1 MAILMWGFLL
11 LAGIV
16 GFGICFRKE
25 FREGVF
31 RFFGKHKI
39 LFTFLAVVFMGAFSM
54 LGVKG
59 MLAIAPMAFGMLFQL
74 LFAVFFMFIQFGAM
88 MYFMSRPRMY
98 WLSPGEIK
106 WRFSDYKGNPE
117 VLTRATRAVQVLKGV
132 KEFREMGGEITR
144 GILLEGPPGTGKS
157 YLAQVIAG
165 EAGVPFAY
173 CSSASL
179 QSAFMGMG
187 AMTIWR
193 LYRKAR
199 AQAREY
205 GACIIFL
212 DEIDA
217 IGQSRGGQQTPM
229 GIGGMMMGG
238 SSGILNELLMQ
249 MDPPSMDSS
258 WKDKLLRSL
267 GFRKAK
273 GERPAILTMGATNLV
288 RSLDQALLRPGRFDE
303 TIQVNLPGPE
313 GREEI
318 LRYYLGRVKNNLTDE
333 EITDL
338 KFYTTGYS
346 PVAIKHIINGGVA
359 ESHFSGRKVVT
370 KADIVKAAANHES
383 GIPQPLN
390 MGDEDS
396 KRVAYHEAGHF
407 AVVDL
412 WHKHLRPA
420 RITIVAR
427 TGSLGHVLG
436 KPKGEFYTKT
446 YEECIADIDW
456 GLASRAVEESIL
468 DIRMNG
474 FSGDLA
480 GASTIAANM
489 IMQYGMGD
497 QLISLA
503 ALGVTPSD
511 PTVRAE
517 IDKLLKLRM
526 RVVKVLIAAVRPGI
540 EALVKELLEKRELEG
555 SDAIRIFHDALE
567 AAGVTVPTAAEALA
581 TVQAED
587 DAKPKDVPAADAAI
601 EAILKAVKQHRTPEA
616 VATPALPAADG
627 KDAPA
632 PQGDPGF

>member
-1 MAILMWGFLL
+1 MLLFAFLA
-11 LAGIV
+11 LAVLVSAGV
-16 GFGICFRKE
+16 CFRPA
-25 FREGVF
+25 FRDGTF
-31 RFFGKHKI
+31 RFFGRHKF
-39 LFTFLAVVFMGAFSM
+39 LFTALTAVVVIAFAALGAQGISAM
-54 LGVKG
+54 
-59 MLAIAPMAFGMLFQL
+59 MPMALSMGVQL
-74 LFAVFFMFIQFGAM
+74 LFAIFFMFIQFGAM

-117 VLTRATRAVQVLKGV
+117 VLTRATRAVQVLRGV
-132 KEFREMGGEITR
+132 KDFRDMGGEITR

-199 AQAREY
+199 KQAKEY

-217 IGQSRGGQQTPM
+217 IGQSRGGQNGMPNM
-229 GIGGMMMGG
+229 GMGGMFMGG
-238 SSGILNELLMQ
+238 GSGILNELLMQ
-249 MDPPSMDSS
+249 MDPPSMDKS
-258 WKDKLLRSL
+258 WKDKFLRAI
-267 GFRKAK
+267 GFGKTKA
-273 GERPAILTMGATNLV
+273 ERPAILTMGATNLV
-288 RSLDQALLRPGRFDE
+288 STLDAALLRPGRFDE
-303 TIQVNLPGPE
+303 TIQVNLPSPE

-318 LRYYLGRVKNNLTDE
+318 LRYYLGKVKNNLTDK
-333 EITDL
+333 EIGDL

-359 ESHFSGRKVVT
+359 ESHFGGRKVVT
-370 KADIVKAAANHES
+370 LADIMKAAANHES

-390 MGDEDS
+390 MNDEDS
-396 KRVAYHEAGHF
+396 KRVAWHEGGHF

-446 YEECIADIDW
+446 YEECLADLDW
-456 GLASRAVEESIL
+456 GLASRAVEEEIL
-468 DIRMNG
+468 GIRMNG

-480 GASTIAANM
+480 GATQMAANM

-497 QLISLA
+497 QLLSLG
-503 ALGVTPSD
+503 ALGVAPSD
-511 PTVRAE
+511 PRVVAQ
-517 IDKLLKLRM
+517 IDKLLRERM
-526 RVVKVLIAAVRPGI
+526 RVVKVLVNAVRPGI
-540 EALVKELLEKRELEG
+540 DALVERLLVEKELEG
-555 SDAIRIFHDALE
+555 ADASETFHKALE
-567 AAGVTVPTAAEALA
+567 AAGVKVPTPEEALA
-581 TVQAED
+581 VVEAED
-587 DAKPKDVPAADAAI
+587 AAKPKEETPSDAAI
-601 EAILKAVKQHRTPEA
+601 DAILKAVKAQQTKA
-616 VATPALPAADG
+616 
-627 KDAPA
+627 
-632 PQGDPGF
+632 